1 MPSKDP
7 LTTKGRRIREEV
19 LGAEYVKSR
28 AQAADEYTEGFNEFT
43 TKAAWALIWSRPGLT
58 RKQRSL
64 VTLGAL
70 TALHQQTELR
80 LHIRAALRN
89 GLTRKEVAEALI
101 LAEGPDTVGAFIA
114 EPVLGT
120 GGITPPP
127 AGYWPPITPACS
139 SPPLS

>member
-7 LTTKGRRIREEV
+7 LAAKGRRIREEV

-89 GLTRKEVAEALI
+89 GLTRKEVAEALLHTI
-101 LAEGPDTVGAFIA
+101 VYCGVPRAGDARRAMVDVFAQLDAENSARATRRRK
-114 EPVLGT
+114 T
-120 GGITPPP
+120 
-127 AGYWPPITPACS
+127 
-139 SPPLS
+139 